1 MTAAKTP
8 SPQRIALASVVA
20 AAVLVAIKLIVGLL
34 SNSLGVLAEAIH
46 SATDLAAA
54 LLTFFAVRV
63 AVRPAD
69 RDHPYGHG
77 KAEHLSALG
86 ESAILIVASLGI
98 ATESIIRL
106 TGHGGTV
113 DLHWYTFAVLGVVIA
128 IDCARSIASHRGAHR
143 HESAA
148 LGANALHFTLDLIGS
163 IAVLIGLVL
172 VRAGYPQADSI
183 AALLVA
189 GLALFSA
196 GRLMRRSVHVLMDT
210 APAGPVESKVRAAIE
225 ALPENISLRR
235 LRMREVGGRHFAD
248 IVVGVAGDA
257 NLAEGHAVA
266 NAIEAAMERELPG
279 CDVVVHVEPDRNLL
293 SRAVDGSSGALLEV
307 RLAADATL
315 ADAETLAQ
323 RLRSEHEEVINVAVR
338 AGTKSIGKDASIG

>member
-1 MTAAKTP
+1 MTAGKAP

-20 AAVLVAIKLIVGLL
+20 AAALVAIKLVVGLL

-46 SATDLAAA
+46 SATDFAAA

-86 ESAILIVASLGI
+86 ESVILIAASLGI

-106 TGHGGTV
+106 TGHDGSV
-113 DLHWYTFAVLGVVIA
+113 EVHWYTFAVLVVVIA
-128 IDCARSIASHRGAHR
+128 IDCTRSIASHKGAHR

-163 IAVLIGLVL
+163 VAVLIGLVL
-172 VRAGYPQADSI
+172 VREGYQQADSI

-189 GLALFSA
+189 GLALLSA

-210 APAGPVESKVRAAIE
+210 APGGPVEGKVRAAIE
-225 ALPENISLRR
+225 ALPESIDLRR

-266 NAIEAAMERELPG
+266 SAIEAAIEHELPG
-279 CDVVVHVEPDRNLL
+279 SDVVVHVEPDPGRL
-293 SRAVDGSSGALLEV
+293 RGVGEPAAGALLEL
-307 RLAADATL
+307 RLAPDTTL
-315 ADAETLAQ
+315 ADAEALA
-323 RLRSEHEEVINVAVR
+323 RHVRAEHAEVIDVAVR
-338 AGTKSIGKDASIG
+338 AGRKSIDDDGSVG

>member
-1 MTAAKTP
+1 MP

-20 AAVLVAIKLIVGLL
+20 AALLVAIKLVVGLL

-86 ESAILIVASLGI
+86 ESAILIVASLAI
-98 ATESIIRL
+98 AAESIARL

-113 DLHWYTFAVLGVVIA
+113 DVHWYTFVVLLVVIA
-128 IDCARSIASHRGAHR
+128 IDSTRSIASRRGAHQ

-163 IAVLIGLVL
+163 VAVLIGLVL

-210 APAGPVESKVRAAIE
+210 APGGPVESRARAAIE
-225 ALPENISLRR
+225 ALPENIVLRR
-235 LRMREVGGRHFAD
+235 MRMREVGGHQFAD
-248 IVVGVAGDA
+248 IVVGIAGDA

-266 NAIEAAMERELPG
+266 SAIEAAIERELPG
-279 CDVVVHVEPDRNLL
+279 SDVVVHVEPDRSLL
-293 SRAVDGSSGALLEV
+293 SRAVEGSSGALLEV
-307 RLAADATL
+307 RLTADATL
-315 ADAETLAQ
+315 TDAEALAEH
-323 RLRSEHEEVINVAVR
+323 LRAERQVVDVTVR
-338 AGTKSIGKDASIG
+338 AGAKSVDEGASAG